1 MSTYI
6 DFVTATRLLA
16 AQGFNKRDIE
26 CVLDL
31 TGPHMKYG
39 QPLWKS
45 DHIERLAGR
54 AFWLSRE
61 EMASAMPAS
70 AVSAAA

>member
-1 MSTYI
+1 MTTHI

-31 TGPHMKYG
+31 TGYHSKQG
-39 QPLWKS
+39 QPLWRA
-45 DHIERLAGR
+45 DRIERLAGR
-54 AFWLSRE
+54 AFWLSRQE
-61 EMASAMPAS
+61 VASAMPTP
-70 AVSAAA
+70 AAA

>member
-31 TGPHMKYG
+31 TGPHIKYG
-39 QPLWKS
+39 QSLWPA
-45 DHIERLAGR
+45 DRIERLAAR
-54 AFWLSRE
+54 AFWLNRADV
-61 EMASAMPAS
+61 ASSMPAP
-70 AVSAAA
+70 VAA